1 MSDQDTQQYTSVTG
15 MQNERVSQVDA
26 PPLPEEQREEKVDL
40 ATEPS
45 QPSHKSRSSPS
56 SRRRNY
62 RKRSASESPERSPN
76 RRSPDHSPLSHRRRR
91 NSDYKGNL
99 GGFLFIGT
107 TLFKTVFFHHIMQSP
122 VNNVT

>member
-1 MSDQDTQQYTSVTG
+1 MSNQDTQQYTSVTD
-15 MQNERVSQVDA
+15 MENERVSQVDA
-26 PPLPEEQREEKVDL
+26 PPLPEEQHDEKVDL

-76 RRSPDHSPLSHRRRR
+76 RRSPDHSPSSHRRRR
-91 NSDYKGNL
+91 NSDYKGVVEEVEV
-99 GGFLFIGT
+99 GVGAGAEAG
-107 TLFKTVFFHHIMQSP
+107 VQGEEGEVQVQEM
-122 VNNVT
+122 

>member
-15 MQNERVSQVDA
+15 MENERVSQVDA

-107 TLFKTVFFHHIMQSP
+107 TLFKTLFFSIILYNRLSTM
-122 VNNVT
+122 

>member
-15 MQNERVSQVDA
+15 MENEHVSQVDT
-26 PPLPEEQREEKVDL
+26 PPQPEEQHEEKVDL
-40 ATEPS
+40 TTEPT
-45 QPSHKSRSSPS
+45 QPSHKNRSPPS

-76 RRSPDHSPLSHRRRR
+76 RRTPDHSPSPRRRRR
-91 NSDYKGNL
+91 NSDYRGNL

-107 TLFKTVFFHHIMQSP
+107 TLF
-122 VNNVT
+122 